1 MQSNTPTVEDLQRLP
16 YTNMVIKEALR
27 LYPTVTDLSR
37 RATSDCEIGGYSI
50 PKGTTLNIS
59 QWVMHHDSRYF
70 ADPFV
75 FNPERWANDFE
86 KSLPRGVYFPF
97 SDGPRACIGKS
108 FAMME
113 AILLLVTIA
122 QSFQLELVPNQVIE
136 KQASVTLRPK
146 TGIQAVLKSV

>member
-1 MQSNTPTVEDLQRLP
+1 
-16 YTNMVIKEALR
+16 
-27 LYPTVTDLSR
+27 
-37 RATSDCEIGGYSI
+37 
-50 PKGTTLNIS
+50 
-59 QWVMHHDSRYF
+59 MHHDSRYF
-70 ADPFV
+70 TNPEV
-75 FNPERWANDFE
+75 FNPERWADDFE

-97 SDGPRACIGKS
+97 GDGARVCIGKS

-113 AILLLVTIA
+113 AILLLATIA